1 MTPLLSV
8 HDLIV
13 RRRGAEVLKNI
24 SFEVVA
30 GEIIVLMGA
39 SGAGKSTLLRAIC
52 GLQRTRAGSICIGG
66 TNVTSLPPHK
76 RSTAMVMDEA
86 GLFHHMNVEDNIRF
100 AVNTE
105 LNDTVPEDQVQAAMI
120 SMNIRHLRG
129 RYPSQLSTGQR
140 QKVALARVLVRRPRV
155 LLFDEPLAH
164 VDTMASAQLK
174 EEIVRV
180 HNRTGAATVYVT
192 HDVKEAFSIADRI
205 IYLERGKIIQD
216 DFPQDVHD
224 APASLAI
231 ARHLGATTVVPAAA
245 SITQTK
251 AGITKANTHVLGQ
264 DLRVAASPELDSRVG
279 QVTNVVLVGYEDAVK
294 ICSTRPTSSRFVVG
308 ENHGQVIATTYQG
321 ETYASDVETE
331 VGTLKAVN
339 PADSAGFVPG
349 DCVEIEL
356 DENRL
361 WALPSAR

>member
-1 MTPLLSV
+1 MTPLLSIQNLV
-8 HDLIV
+8 VL
-13 RRRGAEVLKNI
+13 RRGQQILKNI
-24 SFEVVA
+24 SFEVAA

-52 GLQRTRAGSICIGG
+52 GLQQTKSGTITIGG
-66 TNVTSLPPHK
+66 ADVTKWPPHK

-86 GLFHHMNVEDNIRF
+86 GLFHHMSVADNIRF

-105 LNDTVPEDQVQAAMI
+105 LEDTVPADQVEAAMI
-120 SMNIRHLRG
+120 SMDINHLRNH
-129 RYPSQLSTGQR
+129 YPSQLSTGQR

-164 VDTMASAQLK
+164 VDTMGSAQLK
-174 EEIVRV
+174 DEIIRV
-180 HNRTGAATVYVT
+180 HKRMGSATLYVT

-205 IYLERGKIIQD
+205 IYLERGRIVQD

-245 SITQTK
+245 SIIQTK
-251 AGITKANTHVLGQ
+251 SGITKASAHVLGQ
-264 DLRVAASPELDSRVG
+264 HLQVAASPDLDSRVG
-279 QVTNVVLVGYEDAVK
+279 QVTNVVLVGYADAVK
-294 ICSTRPTSSRFVVG
+294 IRPTRPKLSRFVVG
-308 ENHGQVIATTYQG
+308 ENRGQVIDTTYQG
-321 ETYASDVETE
+321 ETYQTSIETE
-331 VGTLKAVN
+331 VGALKAVI
-339 PADSAGFVPG
+339 PADSAGFLPG
-349 DCVEIEL
+349 DSVEVEL

-361 WALPSAR
+361 WALPYTH